1 MFKLGIIGHKELTHL
16 QASLSLSKE
25 FRSFISEFAI
35 QNLDKCKT
43 LTDFL
48 VSPMKQGEILQERK
62 EMIAECYMR
71 VLLSYIGRL
80 KLFESRVQ
88 TMLLEECVQII
99 NATKDFYDTGSAIFR
114 NAVTSLV
121 KIIMDTDPGYM
132 KMLYSALID
141 ERSKPVLILVLETAW
156 KLRLERLSLDDV
168 LEVEIADEVGQRIK
182 LAKLLSDSFR
192 EMDQTNLMTSYKICN
207 YYKVHLL
214 DCIVVSRTSFHFCY
228 ICI

>member
-1 MFKLGIIGHKELTHL
+1 MFKLGIVGHKDLTHL

-35 QNLDKCKT
+35 KNLDKCKT

-62 EMIAECYMR
+62 EMIAECYVR

-88 TMLLEECVQII
+88 TMLLEECVQIVI
-99 NATKDFYDTGSAIFR
+99 AAKDFYDAGSAIFH

-121 KIIMDTDPGYM
+121 KIIMDTDPDYM
-132 KMLYSALID
+132 KTLYNALID
-141 ERSKPVLILVLETAW
+141 ERSKPVLMLVIETAW
-156 KLRLERLSLDDV
+156 KLRLERLNLDDV

-182 LAKLLSDSFR
+182 LAKLLSESFR
-192 EMDQTNLMTSYKICN
+192 EMDEANVRTSYNISN

-214 DCIVVSRTSFHFCY
+214 DCIVVSRIFVFL
-228 ICI
+228 